1 MSAEYRPLLIFV
13 MTNLPGLATN
23 VTTAYIMTEY
33 VSSVNISDTIVVV
46 PEKPYHHGS
55 LDQALVE
62 AGMEVV
68 RDVGI
73 GKLSLR
79 DLARNVGV
87 SSSASYR
94 HFPSR
99 EYFEMRVSQRCREAL
114 AQVMNEASARIVGSN
129 TKRRSVERFEA
140 IGRAYVNFA
149 VSNPTLFEA
158 AFSRN
163 EVGIDRPDDPSPWLS
178 LTDSIDQ
185 MIDAGVIQSARRE
198 DVSMIAWSSV
208 HGIATIVTSSIC
220 PTGVSADQQIDAVIA
235 GIIRSIK

>member
-1 MSAEYRPLLIFV
+1 
-13 MTNLPGLATN
+13 MTNLSGLAIY
-23 VTTAYIMTEY
+23 VTTVYMMTDY
-33 VSSVNISDTIVVV
+33 VSSINISDTMVTV
-46 PEKPYHHGS
+46 PKKPYHHGS

-62 AGMEVV
+62 AGMEAV
-68 RDVGI
+68 RDCGI

-79 DLARNVGV
+79 ELARNVGV
-87 SSSASYR
+87 SPSAIYR

-114 AQVMNEASARIVGSN
+114 AQAMNGASSRIAGSN
-129 TKRRSVERFEA
+129 TKRRSVERFET

-163 EVGIDRPDDPSPWLS
+163 EVGIERPDDPSPWLS

-185 MIDAGVIQSARRE
+185 MISAGVIASTRRE
-198 DVSMIAWSSV
+198 DISMIAWSSV
-208 HGIATIVTSSIC
+208 HGIATIVTSSIW
-220 PTGVSADQQIDAVIA
+220 PAGVNADQQIDAVIA
-235 GIIRSIK
+235 GIIRSMK

>member
-1 MSAEYRPLLIFV
+1 
-13 MTNLPGLATN
+13 
-23 VTTAYIMTEY
+23 
-33 VSSVNISDTIVVV
+33 
-46 PEKPYHHGS
+46 
-55 LDQALVE
+55 
-62 AGMEVV
+62 
-68 RDVGI
+68 
-73 GKLSLR
+73 
-79 DLARNVGV
+79 
-87 SSSASYR
+87 
-94 HFPSR
+94 
-99 EYFEMRVSQRCREAL
+99 MRVSQRCREAL
-114 AQVMNEASARIVGSN
+114 AQVMNDASARIVGSN

-208 HGIATIVTSSIC
+208 HEIATIVTSSIW
-220 PTGVSADQQIDAVIA
+220 PTGVSADQQIDAVIV

>member
-33 VSSVNISDTIVVV
+33 VSSVNISDTMVDV

-62 AGMEVV
+62 AGVEAV

-73 GKLSLR
+73 SKLSLR
-79 DLARNVGV
+79 DLARNIGV
-87 SSSASYR
+87 SSSATYR

-114 AQVMNEASARIVGSN
+114 AQAMNDASAQIVGSN

-163 EVGIDRPDDPSPWLS
+163 EVGIYHETIMLS
-178 LTDSIDQ
+178 DANVETVYGNMPTFGL
-185 MIDAGVIQSARRE
+185 AGVTGAVTAQQRGQSARTRL
-198 DVSMIAWSSV
+198 
-208 HGIATIVTSSIC
+208 
-220 PTGVSADQQIDAVIA
+220 TGAASETPAVDPY
-235 GIIRSIK
+235 

>member
-1 MSAEYRPLLIFV
+1 M
-13 MTNLPGLATN
+13 
-23 VTTAYIMTEY
+23 TTAYIMTDY
-33 VSSVNISDTIVVV
+33 VSSVNISDTMVVV

-62 AGMEVV
+62 AGMEAV
-68 RDVGI
+68 RDVGVS
-73 GKLSLR
+73 KLSLR
-79 DLARNVGV
+79 ELARAIGV
-87 SSSASYR
+87 SSSATYR

-114 AQVMNEASARIVGSN
+114 ALAMNEASSRIVGNN

-140 IGRAYVNFA
+140 IGRAYVQFA

-163 EVGIDRPDDPSPWLS
+163 GVGIDRPDDPSPWSALS
-178 LTDSIDQ
+178 NSIDQ
-185 MIDAGVIQSARRE
+185 MVEAGVIPSARRE
-198 DVSMIAWSSV
+198 EVPMIAWSSV
-208 HGIATIVTSSIC
+208 HGIATIVTSSIW
-220 PTGVSADQQIDAVIA
+220 PAGVSADQQIDSVIA